1 MKKLVSSIVIGG
13 LAVVAVAIGAGA
25 QRESASAV
33 SCSDPASYS
42 WKGTLPSYGIRDYA
56 VTFCGDAGMEA
67 YAGVTWKGSKNISL
81 ALVGPDGTEHV
92 FAGRSPLG
100 GELSG
105 PLDSGTWTLVVRNGS
120 PSNASFKA
128 SLDFQ

>member
-1 MKKLVSSIVIGG
+1 MKKLVSGILVGG
-13 LAVVAVAIGAGA
+13 LALVAIALGSGAH
-25 QRESASAV
+25 RDSAEAV

-67 YAGVTWKGSKNISL
+67 YAGVTWKGGKNVSIV
-81 ALVGPDGTEHV
+81 LVGPDGAQHV
-92 FAGRSPLG
+92 FAGKSPLG

-105 PLDSGTWTLVVRNGS
+105 PLASGTWTLVVRNGS
-120 PSNASFKA
+120 PSNTSFRA
-128 SLDFQ
+128 ELDFE